1 MNEQYLL
8 YGLVGIVALFLC
20 IKLLK
25 WPIKILINGIIGVV
39 LLYVVNIITANLGAI
54 GILILCYQLIRLP
67 H

>member
-25 WPIKILINGIIGVV
+25 WPIKNTDKWNNRSCFII
-39 LLYVVNIITANLGAI
+39 
-54 GILILCYQLIRLP
+54 CS
-67 H
+67 